1 MEANVLFL
9 AENLME
15 QKAGFAHVN
24 EVESS
29 ATLNWRSGENSLIHR
44 FWQVGSPWLKAS
56 LGHQKKLFM
65 KTVWVPT
72 YSNMCSRYAP
82 RGFNSKGGPHAI
94 FHFSLIGKLNSD
106 FNSS

>member
-29 ATLNWRSGENSLIHR
+29 ATLNWRSGENSLNID
-44 FWQVGSPWLKAS
+44 F
-56 LGHQKKLFM
+56 
-65 KTVWVPT
+65 
-72 YSNMCSRYAP
+72 
-82 RGFNSKGGPHAI
+82 
-94 FHFSLIGKLNSD
+94 GKLEAHG
-106 FNSS
+106 